1 MLDRT
6 PPAFFK
12 QGTTAFTKLLVFAA
26 LSLVLMAADLRWTIG
41 QPIRNTLATGLFPV
55 QWLLRQPVMGA
66 QWLGSYVQS
75 LDAAKQTN
83 IALSDQLLRQAETVQ
98 QVAYLTL
105 ETQRLQSL
113 LDLQVRLAK
122 PSIAASVVAQTP
134 DPYSKRVIVDKGTA
148 HGVQA
153 GSAVVDANGVYG
165 QVTRAYLLT
174 SEVTVLTDRN
184 QSTPVMNART
194 GERSVLFGEV
204 GGDGTHL
211 ELRFVSNNANIQA
224 GDILMTSGIDGV
236 YPPGLP
242 VATIVDIPTLVQTN
256 YASIRCKPLSQVDA
270 TSHVLVVPPPAPPA
284 PATDV
289 TPPTPAA
296 DSAQPPSAKALQ
308 EVSQ

>member
-26 LSLVLMAADLRWTIG
+26 LSFGLMAADLRYTIG
-41 QPIRNTLATGLFPV
+41 QPIRNVLATGLYPV
-55 QWLLRQPVMGA
+55 QWVLRQPLMGA

-83 IALSDQLLRQAETVQ
+83 AALNDQLLRQAETVQ
-98 QVAYLTL
+98 QVAYLKL
-105 ETQRLQSL
+105 EAQRLQAL
-113 LDLQVRLAK
+113 LDLQGNLAS
-122 PSIAASVVAQTP
+122 PGIAARVVAQTP
-134 DPYSKRVIVDKGTA
+134 DPYSKRVILDKGTA
-148 HGVQA
+148 HGIQA
-153 GSAVVDANGVYG
+153 GSAVIDINGVYG

-184 QSTPVMNART
+184 QSTPVLNART
-194 GERSVLFGEV
+194 GERNVLFGEV

-211 ELRFVSNNANIQA
+211 ELRFVSNNANIEA
-224 GDILMTSGIDGV
+224 GDVLMTSGIDGI

-242 VATIVDIPTLVQTN
+242 VATIVDIPELMQTN

-270 TSHVLVVPPPAPPA
+270 TRHVLVVPPPAPPE
-284 PATDV
+284 TV
-289 TPPTPAA
+289 TPGLPESQAA
-296 DSAQPPSAKALQ
+296 TAP